1 MTSFGSEF
9 KFSQLVN
16 EFLKELEDD
25 LAAPGQSKFQD
36 YMPKCRKGMQA
47 MEESLSTDK
56 SHVQRL
62 VTSMKEMFRYGEAH
76 GQALATCA
84 DDLVKVGTDTST
96 KDQLLGNCFVKFGTL
111 LNQMSSL
118 LTNMVSS
125 SKNILLF
132 SLNLLFENELK
143 GSKYKSDMKAMFGQY
158 QSARNQVERDEKK
171 ALVAAGQN
179 VADHTFSAEE
189 LAGKLIL
196 ERRKFQMGVCEYML
210 KVNDVKTKN
219 GVDLAEHLISF
230 YQAQESYFK
239 DGNTLLQAL
248 KQWEGKLNT
257 QMHDLRAIQDEERK
271 RLVQARDSLRNSM
284 GVSVKLQ
291 GPSQV
296 DPSSNTGLHEKTGYL
311 AKRPDGAIRIGR
323 RQWPKRYCTVNLS
336 GFTMSHSHTHAP
348 HVSVPLMHFQFK
360 DCPELIDGRKYCFK
374 LITQS
379 RETRTYTFDAESEKD
394 LMDWRQTMQNCQ
406 LMLFQGEVN
415 TGLPQDRHRTQTR
428 NSGSAADIVKSVITK
443 IKKLPGNNR
452 CCDCGC
458 PDPDWL
464 SVNLGI
470 LICIHCSGRHR
481 ELSVQFS
488 RIRSLTLDAI
498 KTSELLIAYEMGND
512 ILNEVLEANL
522 PEGGK
527 LSPDAP
533 MEKRQEYIASKY
545 IQRKFMEHTI
555 EPEQLL
561 HELFEVV
568 ESRDIKQLLQVY
580 AEGVDLNAPLPDAPG
595 NRTALH
601 CAIESEDLTS
611 LHIVDFLLGN
621 GRTENTPDADGN
633 TPLHLAVE
641 YDVPQC
647 VKLLLNHGANI
658 AAKNNKGKTPLD
670 ISGEKNFDDCTE
682 LLEDAA
688 KKKFTKCEHIDVD
701 WGVEDDNSDVYQVP
715 VVTPPH
721 PGGMKRSGTDG
732 ALVETAAQAQTQNKI
747 TIPPSM
753 RTASSGPQ
761 LQDTPRKRPMSQ
773 FVDLKKVQP
782 FRPPPPAPAP
792 YTSSVTQPTSTTPS
806 SDSAPPPPPRT
817 VSKTVEALP
826 GAGNPVAPRRKKKG
840 PSGDGDSNQCTS
852 PVAKLPPIPQVPE
865 RPQCPAPNYTH
876 AQVTSGPQSGGC
888 DVVIAQYD
896 CDPDHQDELGFREG
910 DRLVVVKKLNQD
922 WWQGY
927 VEGKPGKV
935 GVFPVNHVLPVN
947 QTD

>member
-1 MTSFGSEF
+1 
-9 KFSQLVN
+9 
-16 EFLKELEDD
+16 
-25 LAAPGQSKFQD
+25 
-36 YMPKCRKGMQA
+36 
-47 MEESLSTDK
+47 
-56 SHVQRL
+56 
-62 VTSMKEMFRYGEAH
+62 
-76 GQALATCA
+76 
-84 DDLVKVGTDTST
+84 
-96 KDQLLGNCFVKFGTL
+96 
-111 LNQMSSL
+111 
-118 LTNMVSS
+118 
-125 SKNILLF
+125 
-132 SLNLLFENELK
+132 
-143 GSKYKSDMKAMFGQY
+143 
-158 QSARNQVERDEKK
+158 
-171 ALVAAGQN
+171 
-179 VADHTFSAEE
+179 
-189 LAGKLIL
+189 
-196 ERRKFQMGVCEYML
+196 ML

-257 QMHDLRAIQDEERK
+257 QMHDLRVVQDEERK
-271 RLVQARDSLRNSM
+271 RLVQVRDNLRNSM
-284 GVSVKLQ
+284 GVNVKLQ

-360 DCPELIDGRKYCFK
+360 DCTEPIDGRKYCFK

-379 RETRTYTFDAESEKD
+379 HETRTYTFDAESEKD

-406 LMLFQGEVN
+406 LMLFQGEVS
-415 TGLPQDRHRTQTR
+415 TGLPQDRHKTQTR
-428 NSGSAADIVKSVITK
+428 NSGSAADIVKSVIAK
-443 IKKLPGNNR
+443 IKKLPGNNK

-488 RIRSLTLDAI
+488 RIRSLTLDTM

-522 PEGGK
+522 SEGVK
-527 LSPDAP
+527 LSPDAS
-533 MEKRQEYIASKY
+533 MERRQEYIASKY
-545 IQRKFMEHTI
+545 IHRKYMEHTI
-555 EPEQLL
+555 DPEQQL
-561 HELFEVV
+561 HELVEVV
-568 ESRDIKQLLQVY
+568 VSKDIKQLLQVY
-580 AEGVDLNAPLPDAPG
+580 AEGVDLNAPLPNTPG

-633 TPLHLAVE
+633 TPLHLAVT

-647 VKLLLNHGANI
+647 IKLLLNHGANI
-658 AAKNNKGKTPLD
+658 AAKNSEGKTPLD
-670 ISGEKNFDDCTE
+670 ISREKSFDDCTE

-688 KKKFTKCEHIDVD
+688 KKKFSKCEHIDVD
-701 WGVEDDNSDVYQVP
+701 WGVEDDDNDLYQVP
-715 VVTPPH
+715 VV

-732 ALVETAAQAQTQNKI
+732 ALVETAAQAQTQNKASV
-747 TIPPSM
+747 PPPAL
-753 RTASSGPQ
+753 RNNNSGPQ
-761 LQDTPRKRPMSQ
+761 LDMPRKRPMSQ
-773 FVDLKKVQP
+773 FVEVKKAQPLGDALK
-782 FRPPPPAPAP
+782 FRPPPPPP
-792 YTSSVTQPTSTTPS
+792 YTITGPHSNPSTSSTDP
-806 SDSAPPPPPRT
+806 APPPPPRT
-817 VSKTVEALP
+817 VSKSVDAHP
-826 GAGNPVAPRRKKKG
+826 GAGNPVAPRRKKKSS
-840 PSGDGDSNQCTS
+840 PADVDSCLS
-852 PVAKLPPIPQVPE
+852 PVSKLPPIPQLPE
-865 RPQCPAPNYTH
+865 RPQCPVPSHNNAL
-876 AQVTSGPQSGGC
+876 VLSGPQSGYE
-888 DVVIAQYD
+888 VVVAQYD
-896 CDPDHQDELGFREG
+896 CDPDHPDELGFMEG
-910 DRLVVVKKLNQD
+910 DKLVVVKRLNQD

-927 VEGKPGKV
+927 VQGKPGKV
-935 GVFPVNHVLPVN
+935 GVFPVNYVIARN